1 MSADFSASRAMIS
14 GHSQSVPSSPVGP
27 CCPLEPI
34 GTTIVR
40 LRGRNDSI
48 SAQVDMAVAWES
60 SSGGY
65 RLAGSLLVMT
75 IRAARTGREASDQH
89 AKVHELPV
97 AVLAQPMMAGPQ
109 KPPDS
114 PMVLIS
120 AMPPAAAGP
129 LI

>member
-1 MSADFSASRAMIS
+1 MLLVGANRHDDGAAALEERFDFGPG
-14 GHSQSVPSSPVGP
+14 GHVQLHGN
-27 CCPLEPI
+27 PL
-34 GTTIVR
+34 
-40 LRGRNDSI
+40 
-48 SAQVDMAVAWES
+48 M
-60 SSGGY
+60 GGY

-75 IRAARTGREASDQH
+75 IRAARTGRQAMTSTPRCR
-89 AKVHELPV
+89 LPV